1 MLAEGLEGGNAAEA
15 SAIPSFHPAR
25 LFHTERMTPR
35 TVLAAIVILSVCAVS
50 LAAAEPPVALVI
62 HGGAGRIDKGQFDEP
77 RERAYRHALERAL
90 DAGYGILR
98 QGGSSLDAVEAAIV
112 SMEDS
117 PLFNAGKGAVFT
129 SEGKNEMDASIMDG
143 RGIEAGAV
151 GGVTVIKN
159 PIRAARAVMEKT
171 PHVMLMGDGADKFA
185 RETGLEIVE
194 RSYFHTERRWEQWQ
208 KLRDKGFAPEVK
220 PKPKKSAR
228 WSGDGVADYLGTV
241 GAVALDAKGNI
252 AAGTSTGGLTN
263 KRFGRIGDSPIIAAG
278 TYANNKT
285 CGVSCTGHGEFF
297 IRHVVAYDISA
308 RMEHGG
314 RTLEQAAREV
324 VQGKLKSAGGA
335 GGVIALDSN
344 GRIVTEFNT
353 GGMFRGWIDT
363 NGRKRVAIF
372 K

>member
-1 MLAEGLEGGNAAEA
+1 MILESLPVRRAAVVILL
-15 SAIPSFHPAR
+15 SA
-25 LFHTERMTPR
+25 
-35 TVLAAIVILSVCAVS
+35 LAAGLP
-50 LAAAEPPVALVI
+50 AAEPPVALVI
-62 HGGAGRIDKGQFDEP
+62 HGGAGRIDKSQFDEQ
-77 RERAYRHALERAL
+77 RERDYRHALERAL
-90 DAGYGILR
+90 DAGHAILNK
-98 QGGSSLDAVEAAIV
+98 GGSSLDAVEAAIV
-112 SMEDS
+112 SLEDS

-143 RGIEAGAV
+143 SRIEAGAV

-171 PHVMLMGDGADKFA
+171 PHVMLMGDGADQFG
-185 RETGLEIVE
+185 RETGLEIVD
-194 RSYFHTERRWEQWQ
+194 RSYFHTERRWNQWQ

-220 PKPKKSAR
+220 PKPKKSAGR
-228 WSGDGVADYLGTV
+228 ADGGVADYLGTV

-278 TYANNKT
+278 TYANNRT

-324 VQGKLKSAGGA
+324 VQEKLKKVGGA
-335 GGVIALDSN
+335 GGVIALDAKGN
-344 GRIVTEFNT
+344 VVTEFNT
-353 GGMFRGWIDT
+353 AGMFRAWIDT
-363 NGRKRVAIF
+363 EGRKKIAIF